1 MTDPMNLELL
11 KIIENDMAKWVQD
24 RIESLPKRSKLC
36 AHNAVR
42 SLYWAGGIAT
52 LESTTYR
59 EGERGYRVP
68 ATFFL
73 MHAMEEA
80 VAAFIACAKE
90 SGYRKLAKNINPK
103 DHIHKTMLP
112 WLCGQIVEML
122 GAYKIAVAY
131 QSEHERIAVKYEE
144 NGKPLYRVAS
154 MQLLK
159 SVDENGD
166 PSISIEEDIYER
178 FSDVKTVN
186 KLIKENAS
194 YRNILIYADD
204 DGFRTGPHELE
215 AELRDLSKTVMGILW
230 ATVDMWEHK
239 DEPIQLVEII
249 LKTTH
254 ELAESAK
261 AKKTCKSCGEVI

>member
-1 MTDPMNLELL
+1 MNPELL
-11 KIIENDMAKWVQD
+11 KILENDMARWVRD
-24 RIESLPKRSKLC
+24 RIANLPGRSKFY

-103 DHIHKTMLP
+103 DHIHKTIVP
-112 WLCGQIVEML
+112 WLFGQIVEMF
-122 GAYKIAVAY
+122 GAYKIGVAY

-144 NGKPLYRVAS
+144 GGKPLYQVAS

-166 PSISIEEDIYER
+166 PSISFMEDIYER

-186 KLIKENAS
+186 KLIKENS
-194 YRNILIYADD
+194 SFRNILIYADD

-215 AELRDLSKTVMGILW
+215 TDLRKLSKTVMGILW

-254 ELAESAK
+254 KLAEAAK
-261 AKKTCKSCGEVI
+261 AKKTCKSCGEAI